1 MQDHMK
7 SKKHMSALEQKKDRY
22 PEVIEKINQIQP
34 KYLKESDKPNNGD
47 RLAYRWEKNLNLIIS
62 FPLYPSISW
71 ESISPRKKKER
82 WDWDFINKTQTL

>member
-47 RLAYRWEKNLNLIIS
+47 RLAYR
-62 FPLYPSISW
+62 
-71 ESISPRKKKER
+71 
-82 WDWDFINKTQTL
+82 